1 MSQATMKVQPKTKD
15 QQTGAHAVLTARRI
29 VAYAVLILLCAL
41 CLFFFYVLIINATRP
56 HADIQKGFSFLPGS
70 WTSLCNNFTQVI
82 NNANIPIIS
91 GMRNSLIVS
100 AMTAIFACYFSAL
113 TAFGIHAYRFKGR
126 ALALTFILLIMT
138 MPTQVSA
145 LGFLRLMTNMKLTDT
160 LIPLFR
166 DGKGGVGKNRI
177 LAGMYS
183 DLRQKITGEPYRD
196 KNESKKTFPNGYNVI
211 TFDNGDVYEGNIS
224 EGMFHGQ
231 GKYTSHNGLI
241 YEGHFAF
248 NKPKG
253 KGKLYCPNLYTYVGG
268 VNDYNPDG
276 YGRREDVDGTT
287 VCGMW
292 KNGLPNGL
300 VSHYFPNKDI
310 YIGEV
315 SNGDFVGIGVY
326 LSPNGDI
333 SAGKF
338 NNECLTYGEVMQYKS
353 SFKRITSGI
362 LRTDRTGIHKR
373 GVSRLPEWARR
384 EIHQR
389 RI

>member
-145 LGFLRLMTNMKLTDT
+145 LGFVQLMGKMNLKDSL
-160 LIPLFR
+160 LPLFLPSIASPAVFYFMYQYMQASLPLEVIEAAR
-166 DGKGGVGKNRI
+166 IVLPMIKPALAVQAIFTFVGAWNNYFTPALI
-177 LAGMYS
+177 LNSA
-183 DLRQKITGEPYRD
+183 
-196 KNESKKTFPNGYNVI
+196 NKKTLPILIAQLRSADFLKFDMGQVYMMIALSILPVI
-211 TFDNGDVYEGNIS
+211 IVYLFLSKFIIAGV
-224 EGMFHGQ
+224 
-231 GKYTSHNGLI
+231 
-241 YEGHFAF
+241 A
-248 NKPKG
+248 
-253 KGKLYCPNLYTYVGG
+253 VGG
-268 VNDYNPDG
+268 
-276 YGRREDVDGTT
+276 
-287 VCGMW
+287 
-292 KNGLPNGL
+292 
-300 VSHYFPNKDI
+300 
-310 YIGEV
+310 
-315 SNGDFVGIGVY
+315 
-326 LSPNGDI
+326 
-333 SAGKF
+333 GK
-338 NNECLTYGEVMQYKS
+338 E
-353 SFKRITSGI
+353 
-362 LRTDRTGIHKR
+362 
-373 GVSRLPEWARR
+373 
-384 EIHQR
+384 
-389 RI
+389 

>member
-145 LGFLRLMTNMKLTDT
+145 LGFVQLMGKMNLKDSL
-160 LIPLFR
+160 LPLFLPSIASPAVFYFMYQYMQASLPLEVIEAAR
-166 DGKGGVGKNRI
+166 IDGSSEFGTFNHIVLPMIKPALAVQAIFTFVGAWNNYFTPALI
-177 LAGMYS
+177 LNSA
-183 DLRQKITGEPYRD
+183 
-196 KNESKKTFPNGYNVI
+196 NKKTLPILIAQLRSADFLKFDMGQVYMMIALSILPVI
-211 TFDNGDVYEGNIS
+211 IVYLFLSKFIIAGV
-224 EGMFHGQ
+224 
-231 GKYTSHNGLI
+231 
-241 YEGHFAF
+241 A
-248 NKPKG
+248 
-253 KGKLYCPNLYTYVGG
+253 VGG
-268 VNDYNPDG
+268 
-276 YGRREDVDGTT
+276 
-287 VCGMW
+287 
-292 KNGLPNGL
+292 
-300 VSHYFPNKDI
+300 
-310 YIGEV
+310 
-315 SNGDFVGIGVY
+315 
-326 LSPNGDI
+326 
-333 SAGKF
+333 GK
-338 NNECLTYGEVMQYKS
+338 E
-353 SFKRITSGI
+353 
-362 LRTDRTGIHKR
+362 
-373 GVSRLPEWARR
+373 
-384 EIHQR
+384 
-389 RI
+389 